1 VEHPYGIIKRQWGFS
16 YIMTKKSMKRA
27 SADVGLIFVAYNL
40 RRIMNIL
47 GQDKLKTYL
56 KALPTVFCSIM
67 AQFKAISRSNFFS
80 PRKLLLKLTIRIS
93 NLFPNFNLTFSL
105 KIATVDSY

>member
-1 VEHPYGIIKRQWGFS
+1 MQYS

-47 GQDKLKTYL
+47 GPDRLKSYL
-56 KALPTVFCSIM
+56 KALSLAFCLNM
-67 AQFKAISRSNFFS
+67 AHFKVISRSNFFN
-80 PRKLLLKLTIRIS
+80 PCKILLKYATLIS
-93 NLFPNFNLTFSL
+93 TLLPNFNRKFSL
-105 KIATVDSY
+105 EIAFDKG